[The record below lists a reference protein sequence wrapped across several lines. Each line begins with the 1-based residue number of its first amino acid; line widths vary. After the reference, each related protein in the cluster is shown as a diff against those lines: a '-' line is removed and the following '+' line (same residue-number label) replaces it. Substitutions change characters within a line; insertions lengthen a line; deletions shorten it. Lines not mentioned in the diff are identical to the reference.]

1 MDGSQNKEKPGSK
14 VGEKR
19 PSGNQNRKETP
30 VGKATMALMIPTTLA
45 ASVLVGAFV
54 GNWLDDRFGTGP
66 WLMLLFVVMGSVAGI
81 RQTMQ
86 ILKRI
91 QDSEK

>member
-1 MDGSQNKEKPGSK
+1 MGSQKDKKPGSEA
-14 VGEKR
+14 GDER
-19 PSGNQNRKETP
+19 PSGSQNRKETP
-30 VGKATMALMIPTTLA
+30 VGKATMAIMIPTTLA
-45 ASVLVGAFV
+45 ASVLVGAFA

-81 RQTMQ
+81 RQTIQ